1 MVEWQV
7 SFKYWGILWLY
18 DVVKAWQAQAD
29 RDSFMC
35 IALKDK
41 CHISQGQQQEQQSL
55 RRRAPEASGK

>member
-41 CHISQGQQQEQQSL
+41 CHISQGQQQE
-55 RRRAPEASGK
+55 K